1 MSHTGVTSLPANVFV
16 SHNLT
21 NLQRLYVTHS
31 DLAYV
36 DPQAFAGL
44 LNLVEVDFSANKL
57 HKIPSLS
64 LAPVPSLHTLVLKE
78 NKITVVPSAAFK
90 SLPNLRKIDLSG
102 CEIAQLEPGSFTGL
116 GALERLYLSDNQ
128 LSGVARVEAVL
139 PVVLDLAL
147 HGNPWACD
155 CRAKTLRWTSSNV

>member
-1 MSHTGVTSLPANVFV
+1 M
-16 SHNLT
+16 
-21 NLQRLYVTHS
+21 
-31 DLAYV
+31 
-36 DPQAFAGL
+36 
-44 LNLVEVDFSANKL
+44 EVDFSANKL

-78 NKITVVPSAAFK
+78 NKITVVS
-90 SLPNLRKIDLSG
+90 SEIDLSG

-155 CRAKTLRWTSSNV
+155 CRAKTLR

>member
-1 MSHTGVTSLPANVFV
+1 M
-16 SHNLT
+16 
-21 NLQRLYVTHS
+21 
-31 DLAYV
+31 
-36 DPQAFAGL
+36 
-44 LNLVEVDFSANKL
+44 EVDFSAKKL

-78 NKITVVPSAAFK
+78 NKITVVSSAAFK

-155 CRAKTLRWTSSNV
+155 CRAKTLR